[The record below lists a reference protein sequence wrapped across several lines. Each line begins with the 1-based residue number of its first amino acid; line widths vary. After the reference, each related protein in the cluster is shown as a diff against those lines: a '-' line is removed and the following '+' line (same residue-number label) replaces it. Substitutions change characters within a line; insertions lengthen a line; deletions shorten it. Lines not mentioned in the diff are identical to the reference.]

1 MKKALYIFASFGIFA
16 ALLVFP
22 KAAAEAVKAGLI
34 MCAQMIIP
42 SLFPFFIAA
51 NLLNELGASK
61 LMSNALAPLGAR
73 LGMSGHGVSAFII
86 GVTGGYPLGAAYIA
100 RLRAQG
106 LVSRDDASRL
116 IVFCNNSGPAFIIGA
131 AGVGVFGSASA
142 GFFLYAVHI
151 LAALIFGVIICP
163 KAPCDI
169 CYDEDIF
176 SPVSFS
182 AAFTASAVS
191 LPLRKAAASVKRAAD
206 SMIGVCSFVV
216 AFSAINGVL
225 DAMDITRSIAGE
237 LSYML
242 GAELSWCAALL
253 AGILELGNGIGSMTG
268 LAISPINLALAAFIL
283 SWGGLSVHFQT
294 FSMIA
299 GTDIKT
305 ARYMI
310 GRFLTALIAAALALL
325 GAAAIF

>member
-16 ALLVFP
+16 ALLIFP

-34 MCAQMIIP
+34 MCAQMIMP

-61 LMSNALAPLGAR
+61 LTANALAPLGAR

-86 GVTGGYPLGAAYIA
+86 GVTGGYPLGASYIA
-100 RLRAQG
+100 QLRAQG
-106 LVSRDDASRL
+106 LIGRDDASRL

-131 AGVGVFGSASA
+131 AGVGVFGSAPV

-163 KAPCDI
+163 KAPYDI

-176 SPVSFS
+176 SPVSLS
-182 AAFTASAVS
+182 AAFT
-191 LPLRKAAASVKRAAD
+191 ASVKRAAD

-237 LSYML
+237 LSYRL
-242 GAELSWCAALL
+242 GAELSWYAALL

>member
-1 MKKALYIFASFGIFA
+1 M
-16 ALLVFP
+16 
-22 KAAAEAVKAGLI
+22 
-34 MCAQMIIP
+34 
-42 SLFPFFIAA
+42 
-51 NLLNELGASK
+51 
-61 LMSNALAPLGAR
+61 
-73 LGMSGHGVSAFII
+73 
-86 GVTGGYPLGAAYIA
+86 
-100 RLRAQG
+100 
-106 LVSRDDASRL
+106 
-116 IVFCNNSGPAFIIGA
+116 
-131 AGVGVFGSASA
+131 
-142 GFFLYAVHI
+142 HI

-182 AAFTASAVS
+182 AAFTAS
-191 LPLRKAAASVKRAAD
+191 VKRAAD
-206 SMIGVCSFVV
+206 SMIGVCAFVV

-253 AGILELGNGIGSMTG
+253 SGILELGNGIGSMTG

-325 GAAAIF
+325 GAAVIF

>member
-16 ALLVFP
+16 ALLIFP
-22 KAAAEAVKAGLI
+22 KAAAEAVKAGLVV
-34 MCAQMIIP
+34 CAQMIIP

-100 RLRAQG
+100 QLRAQG
-106 LVSRDDASRL
+106 LIGRDDASRL

-131 AGVGVFGSASA
+131 AGVGVFGSAPV

-176 SPVSFS
+176 SPVSLS
-182 AAFTASAVS
+182 AAFT
-191 LPLRKAAASVKRAAD
+191 ASVKRAAD

-242 GAELSWCAALL
+242 GAELSWCKALL
-253 AGILELGNGIGSMTG
+253 SGILELGNGIGSMTG

>member
-1 MKKALYIFASFGIFA
+1 MKIRDRLPLLAVLCCFS
-16 ALLVFP
+16 ALLLLPEVSAQ
-22 KAAAEAVKAGLI
+22 AARDAMLL
-34 MCAQMIIP
+34 CAQTLIP

-61 LMSNALAPLGAR
+61 LTANALAPLGAR

-86 GVTGGYPLGAAYIA
+86 GVTGGYPLGASYIA
-100 RLRAQG
+100 QLRAQG
-106 LVSRDDASRL
+106 IIGRDDASRL
-116 IVFCNNSGPAFIIGA
+116 IVFCNNSGPAFIVGA
-131 AGVGVFGSASA
+131 AGVGVFGSAPV

-176 SPVSFS
+176 SPVSLS
-182 AAFTASAVS
+182 AAFT
-191 LPLRKAAASVKRAAD
+191 ASVKRAAD

-237 LSYML
+237 LSFRL
-242 GAELSWCAALL
+242 GAEISWCTALL
-253 AGILELGNGIGSMTG
+253 AGILELGNGIGSMAG